1 MMPSRRITMQDIA
14 DACGLSRNT
23 VSKVFN
29 NRGTVPQ
36 DTRNLVL
43 QKAKELGYGFS
54 ADETP
59 VSPRPVGHIALLTR
73 YLPSQLHYGTLF
85 LSSFTDLISREGYT
99 LKIYEISP
107 EELEAKQ
114 FPPHFIPSQIA
125 GIVGIELFDQD
136 YIDMVC
142 HLGIPMVLTDTPAD
156 AISTLM
162 DCDRVTM
169 ENIAGIMALIRS
181 LVKAGARRIGF
192 VGDYNHCGS
201 FRERWYGYRQ
211 GLMENG
217 LRFDSQC
224 CICEPDNFPY
234 DDSAWLT
241 SRLDQMSSLPDAFI
255 CANDYL
261 AIPLMLT
268 LKKRGLSIPEN
279 IMVTGFDGVPQSAY
293 TDPPLTTVRIH
304 GTEIGRLAA
313 ELLLNRIHCPTF
325 PYSWIRVGSTPIWRE
340 STRSV

>member
-43 QKAKELGYGFS
+43 QKAKELGYGFP

-136 YIDMVC
+136 YIDMVS
-142 HLGIPMVLTDTPAD
+142 HLDIPMVLTDTPAD

-169 ENIAGIMALIRS
+169 ENIAGIMALIRR

-224 CICEPDNFPY
+224 CICEPDDSPY
-234 DDSAWLT
+234 D
-241 SRLDQMSSLPDAFI
+241 
-255 CANDYL
+255 
-261 AIPLMLT
+261 
-268 LKKRGLSIPEN
+268 
-279 IMVTGFDGVPQSAY
+279 
-293 TDPPLTTVRIH
+293 
-304 GTEIGRLAA
+304 
-313 ELLLNRIHCPTF
+313 
-325 PYSWIRVGSTPIWRE
+325 
-340 STRSV
+340 